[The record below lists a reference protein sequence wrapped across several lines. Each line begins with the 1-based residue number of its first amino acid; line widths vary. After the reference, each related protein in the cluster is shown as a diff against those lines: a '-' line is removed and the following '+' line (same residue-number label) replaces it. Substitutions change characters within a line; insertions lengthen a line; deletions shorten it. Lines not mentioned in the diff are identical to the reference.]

1 MLVEERLHDRLVE
14 FSPIA
19 RATVPAKPFR
29 DDTVIVDTPA
39 APTLAGTLVGL
50 AVIAKSCTVKVTVTE
65 CDSVPLVPVTV
76 TWMVEAIE
84 KVQESDALP
93 DPIRR
98 VGTKAHD
105 VLLEARSMP
114 PEKPFSPIVLIVDV
128 AADPASAG
136 TLIGLAVIAKSWK
149 M

>member
-1 MLVEERLHDRLVE
+1 MLVEERLHERLVE
-14 FSPIA
+14 FFPIV
-19 RATVPAKPFR
+19 RATVPAKPFK

-65 CDSVPLVPVTV
+65 CDSVLLVPVTV
-76 TWMVEAIE
+76 TWMIEADE
-84 KVQESDALP
+84 NVQESDALP
-93 DPIRR
+93 DPIKR
-98 VGTKAHD
+98 VGDTVHD

-114 PEKPFSPIVLIVDV
+114 PEKPFSPLVLIVDV
-128 AADPASAG
+128 TADPASAG
-136 TLIGLAVIAKSWK
+136 TLIGFAVIAKSWK